1 MESSNENKIGEV
13 PSNTVSQV
21 EANLNSETKASISPV
36 KLKENTKLRKILLII
51 GTIIVILILTFS
63 TTFSLA
69 KGNPLSYIG
78 SIIPLENIP
87 VLKQLSPPPIQTLY
101 FSIINKDSYKLDSD
115 FTNKVTFKLKNIP
128 ELGDKDLQ
136 IQFTND
142 FDNDSKINT
151 GVINFSTDYK
161 IPEIG
166 DAKDLQLDWNA
177 EMSKGNYYFKFNDK
191 LLDVLSNTL
200 ETFKQSSNNE
210 IEEINYIQSLKGEL
224 MEKSLLV
231 STEPMQE
238 YFDNLANS
246 WTGLMDGIGASP
258 NSVDTNSLSKEDQKA
273 IQDKAF
279 QIYDKYNF
287 DEEVFI
293 LLKSLNFEYLNRENY
308 NDKKAILVSVKFDDK
323 SLLDGV
329 KKANNNFA
337 EKISHNK
344 KSFVNDVCDY
354 GILVAKAINNNSEND
369 NNTQLEDCI
378 KEYTANLDIYLDEM
392 NDPIIKADRDKEMDK
407 LVENKSFNVS
417 LTFYIDAF
425 NGMILGTKTILN
437 SFESDYNFVIEH
449 EFNRKSTKT
458 EPILEKVLD
467 IKDIIKKLDEIRN
480 VNKQDEIKKITK
492 ALIVCP
498 NLLDQNISNATID
511 SFGESVDITFDTKGK
526 LDDYFERCVDK
537 TLSEGFIEEEFSK
550 ESTTFKSFTSN
561 TTKESVSL
569 YKSTTGENRLNIVFF
584 DNEAV
589 Y

>member
-166 DAKDLQLDWNA
+166 DAKDLQLNWNA
-177 EMSKGNYYFKFNDK
+177 EMSSGNYYFRFNNK
-191 LLDVLSNTL
+191 LLDLLSNAL
-200 ETFKQSSNNE
+200 ETMKQSSNDE

-224 MEKSLLV
+224 MEKSLLI
-231 STEPMQE
+231 STEPIQD
-238 YFDNLANS
+238 YFNNLADSWNS
-246 WTGLMDGIGASP
+246 LMTGIAASP
-258 NSVDTNSLSKEDQKA
+258 NSVEINSLSKEDQKN

-279 QIYDKYNF
+279 QIFDKYNI

-293 LLKSLNFEYLNRENY
+293 ILNSLNFEYLNREKINGK
-308 NDKKAILVSVKFDDK
+308 DAIVVSVKTDTKNIMQGLF
-323 SLLDGV
+323 
-329 KKANNNFA
+329 KANENFA
-337 EKISHNK
+337 DKISQNK
-344 KSFVNDVCDY
+344 SNFVKDMCELSQIITKTIIKD
-354 GILVAKAINNNSEND
+354 ED
-369 NNTQLEDCI
+369 TETQQNLEDCI
-378 KEYTANLDIYLDEM
+378 KNFTVQMDEYIETM
-392 NDPIIKADRDKEMDK
+392 NDPIIKSDREKELNTMVEEN
-407 LVENKSFNVS
+407 LVSISMN
-417 LTFYIDAF
+417 FYIDNF
-425 NGMILGTKTILN
+425 DGKIIGMKTTVN
-437 SFESDYNFVIEH
+437 NFENDNRFIIEH
-449 EFNRKSTKT
+449 ELSRNSINSK
-458 EPILEKVLD
+458 PIIEKVLD

-480 VNKQDEIKKITK
+480 VNKQDEIKKVTK
-492 ALIVCP
+492 SLIVCP
-498 NLLDQNISNATID
+498 NLLDQNISNATVD
-511 SFGESVDITFDTKGK
+511 SFGESVDIAFETKDK
-526 LDDYFERCVDK
+526 LDDYFDRCVDK
-537 TLSEGFIEEEFSK
+537 TISEGFEEEEFSK
-550 ESTTFKSFTSN
+550 LSTTFKSFTSTN
-561 TTKESVSL
+561 SKESVSL

-584 DNEAV
+584 DNEVV

>member
-1 MESSNENKIGEV
+1 MDPKNDNNFSEV
-13 PSNTVSQV
+13 PVNPANEVETNIKTAIVNPLPQV
-21 EANLNSETKASISPV
+21 DAKGNKRLKKISMIIGI
-36 KLKENTKLRKILLII
+36 ILL
-51 GTIIVILILTFS
+51 ILILTFS
-63 TTFSLA
+63 VTFSLA
-69 KGNPLSYIG
+69 KGNLLSYIG
-78 SIIPLENIP
+78 VLVPVENIP
-87 VLKQLSPPPIQTLY
+87 LLKQLSPPPIQTLY
-101 FSIINKDSYKLDSD
+101 YSLINKDSYKLDSD
-115 FTNKVTFKLKNIP
+115 FTNKVTIKLKNIP
-128 ELGDKDLQ
+128 ELGDEDLQ
-136 IQFTND
+136 LQFTND

-151 GVINFSTDYK
+151 GVINLSTDYI

-498 NLLDQNISNATID
+498 NLLVQFISNATID
-511 SFGESVDITFDTKGK
+511 SFGDSVDITFDTIG
-526 LDDYFERCVDK
+526 
-537 TLSEGFIEEEFSK
+537 
-550 ESTTFKSFTSN
+550 
-561 TTKESVSL
+561 
-569 YKSTTGENRLNIVFF
+569 
-584 DNEAV
+584 
-589 Y
+589 